1 MTDEFKELKGLGE
14 ILFINACTKVI
25 GRIESTPDD
34 ELTDDERTLK
44 AKFKE
49 IDATVKEG
57 SL

>member
-14 ILFINACTKVI
+14 IFINACTKVI
-25 GRIESTPDD
+25 GRIESTPDE

-49 IDATVKEG
+49 IDATVKED